1 MNNEGSSVW
10 NKMVQH
16 AHHHLDNNQQ
26 IGSRTV
32 NREDWVHLCCAQFI
46 DQGYDL
52 ICEEHFWSLRLLIF
66 IRRDHSRFV
75 STVEKDHKGCGIGD
89 RLGNKGAVAAAL
101 SLYDTT
107 LCFVNC
113 HLEANQNEVQ
123 KRNEDFEQ
131 IVDGICLGRPELDI
145 LSQFDHVFWFGDL
158 NYRVDVIEKQFFSDA
173 LACRL
178 PRPARGNDDDFIEH
192 ESDIIQKRE
201 ILQNLRDV
209 DQLDGERK
217 AGRAFW
223 GFQETPVFDFAP
235 TYRFERFSNYTRK
248 PGERR
253 QYTPNRVP
261 SWCDRILWKSLP
273 GIPRVVQTLLACVDD
288 VPDLDTS
295 DHAPLVAAFAL
306 RRGIQSSPNSIVLVD
321 TPPQSSGQRN
331 EFIFLDMLSAS
342 GAPGLQ
348 PFHFRKPQRC
358 ALRFFGRF
366 IEPIGT
372 DFTHSAQCLAPRWKA
387 SDDIPPILVART
399 ANLRAL
405 RYSSIQIQLIDQ
417 GENCRV
423 LGTAV
428 LELKECCDLQGRPFP
443 FRVALAARGV
453 PCGELRGTLT
463 ARGPI
468 FFTPRSKSSN
478 GNNTPSS
485 ALRNSSYLRKS
496 ADIDDHT
503 VYRNRSASWASASGA
518 DANANEQEKV
528 IEKEQVDL
536 DLPVLMKPPPLRAL
550 SEPLSPIPI
559 PESPPRKPNLLV
571 PSKFLHSNSST
582 PDRNSAS
589 ASSRWSPGFLYSAI
603 NAEDDWS
610 RPSGMSGGDI
620 DLEALFEPNHIPP
633 PIVAVSS
640 SSHLGNSSD
649 SSPACSP
656 RTSSTSNP
664 QQNSPPRPRPPDY
677 EDSVL

>member
-468 FFTPRSKSSN
+468 FF
-478 GNNTPSS
+478 
-485 ALRNSSYLRKS
+485 Y
-496 ADIDDHT
+496 
-503 VYRNRSASWASASGA
+503 
-518 DANANEQEKV
+518 
-528 IEKEQVDL
+528 
-536 DLPVLMKPPPLRAL
+536 
-550 SEPLSPIPI
+550 
-559 PESPPRKPNLLV
+559 
-571 PSKFLHSNSST
+571 
-582 PDRNSAS
+582 
-589 ASSRWSPGFLYSAI
+589 
-603 NAEDDWS
+603 
-610 RPSGMSGGDI
+610 
-620 DLEALFEPNHIPP
+620 
-633 PIVAVSS
+633 
-640 SSHLGNSSD
+640 
-649 SSPACSP
+649 
-656 RTSSTSNP
+656 TSIKIK
-664 QQNSPPRPRPPDY
+664 
-677 EDSVL
+677 